1 MTKAIL
7 FDVDGVVL
15 FPRDKYF
22 SQRLKE
28 EGYELDEQRI
38 SQFFKNQ
45 YKQIVIGKADLKE
58 EVSEEFR
65 NWGWS
70 GTVDELLDFWF
81 SYENKLNQEVIDF
94 AQELRQKQI
103 KCFLSS
109 DHSKYREQDLLHNV
123 GLVEYFD
130 GEFFSA
136 SLGYTKEEKEY
147 YQQIL
152 SSLNLTPEEIVFIDD
167 DIGNI
172 EIASQVLP
180 NVIHFTSFEKL
191 KGDLHV

>member
-1 MTKAIL
+1 MIKAIL

-28 EGYELDEQRI
+28 EGYEIDEDI
-38 SQFFKNQ
+38 INQFFKKQ

-58 EVSEEFR
+58 EVSKEFH
-65 NWGWS
+65 NWGWRR
-70 GTVDELLDFWF
+70 TVEELLDFWF
-81 SYENKLNQEVIDF
+81 SYENKPNQKVIDF
-94 AQELRQKQI
+94 AQELRQKGI
-103 KCFLSS
+103 KCYLVS

-123 GLVEYFD
+123 GLAQYFD
-130 GEFFSA
+130 GAFFSA

-147 YQQIL
+147 YEQVL
-152 SSLNLTPEEIVFIDD
+152 NSLNLTPEEVVFIDD
-167 DIGNI
+167 DSKNV
-172 EIASQVLP
+172 EIARQALP
-180 NVIHFTSFEKL
+180 NIIHFVSLEKL